1 MLQHDLFLLDFS
13 KLIINFIVHIHDL
26 RLLTFLILMW
36 TGSSDIEVPTFVP
49 RFTFPLKVNERFN
62 LVWRAA
68 VLRRNHVVNHT
79 CVLLGLRKEM
89 ANQSPDWLHQL
100 LACLEVIQL
109 TDQKVAGKNKQA
121 RWVSLCALTFRATSC
136 VHLLQRRI
144 NDSG

>member
-1 MLQHDLFLLDFS
+1 
-13 KLIINFIVHIHDL
+13 
-26 RLLTFLILMW
+26 MW

-49 RFTFPLKVNERFN
+49 GFTFPLKVNERFN

-79 CVLLGLRKEM
+79 CVLFGLREEM

-109 TDQKVAGKNKQA
+109 TDQKVAGKN
-121 RWVSLCALTFRATSC
+121 
-136 VHLLQRRI
+136 
-144 NDSG
+144 